1 MLIFPILGLLVL
13 PSIASPVPD
22 DSQPLLKRAPSF
34 RVQKNRADAVKEA
47 FTFAWD
53 GYYKYAFPAD
63 ELNPISKTKGYSRFV
78 QATNV
83 LHGYNC

>member
-1 MLIFPILGLLVL
+1 MLIFPVLGLLVL

-22 DSQPLLKRAPSF
+22 DTQSLLKRAPSF
-34 RVQKNRADAVKEA
+34 RLQRNRAEAVKEA

-63 ELNPISKTKGYSRFV
+63 ELNPVSKGKGYSRFV
-78 QATNV
+78 
-83 LHGYNC
+83 